1 MRLAIWPRLTPRK
14 NSTHEEPFRR
24 QLDEKAERIGI
35 DQIWLYEHHLNPT
48 APVPSPNLLIAAAGP
63 RTRLSGS
70 RAWSHPAVPEPAASG
85 RRSRALTGAR
95 LDMGIGRPD
104 GLAMIFNW
112 VQCPMTWSSAR

>member
-1 MRLAIWPRLTPRK
+1 MRLAIWPTLTPRK

-63 RTRLSGS
+63 RTRRVRFASMVTSCRSGT
-70 RAWSHPAVPEPAASG
+70 R
-85 RRSRALTGAR
+85 
-95 LDMGIGRPD
+95 
-104 GLAMIFNW
+104 
-112 VQCPMTWSSAR
+112 C

>member
-1 MRLAIWPRLTPRK
+1 MRLAIWPTLAPRK

-63 RTRLSGS
+63 RTP
-70 RAWSHPAVPEPAASG
+70 ACWSHPAVPEPIASG
-85 RRSRALTGAR
+85 RRSRARQSDRRTAR
-95 LDMGIGRPD
+95 HGHRP
-104 GLAMIFNW
+104 
-112 VQCPMTWSSAR
+112 T